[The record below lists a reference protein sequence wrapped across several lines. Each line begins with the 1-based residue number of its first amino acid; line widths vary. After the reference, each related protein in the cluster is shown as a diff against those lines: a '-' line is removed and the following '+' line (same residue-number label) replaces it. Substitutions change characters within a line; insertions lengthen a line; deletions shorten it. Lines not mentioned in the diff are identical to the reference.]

1 MCLCLSGLIPLA
13 GISTTGNWKDPLFDC
28 FLSWMLDLND
38 VANAQHSQDSTFIWF
53 IRTKKRIRFA

>member
-13 GISTTGNWKDPLFDC
+13 GISTTGNWKDPFFDC

-38 VANAQHSQDSTFIWF
+38 VANAEKLP
-53 IRTKKRIRFA
+53 R